1 MYNQKNQKKQ
11 KKQKK
16 LLNHNHI
23 FIINTINSFY
33 NIKVN
38 QDYKM
43 ENFATPNNTL
53 GMTEPPPIDTDVPDG
68 FVLDKGLSGY
78 IKKKK
83 NKKLIYY
90 LKK

>member
-1 MYNQKNQKKQ
+1 
-11 KKQKK
+11 
-16 LLNHNHI
+16 
-23 FIINTINSFY
+23 
-33 NIKVN
+33 
-38 QDYKM
+38 M

-68 FVLDKGLSGY
+68 FVLDKSLSGY

-90 LKK
+90 LKKVTCGLKI

>member
-1 MYNQKNQKKQ
+1 
-11 KKQKK
+11 
-16 LLNHNHI
+16 
-23 FIINTINSFY
+23 
-33 NIKVN
+33 
-38 QDYKM
+38 M

-68 FVLDKGLSGY
+68 FILDKSLSGY

>member
-1 MYNQKNQKKQ
+1 MYNQKNQKKK

-16 LLNHNHI
+16 LLNHNH
-23 FIINTINSFY
+23 FY
-33 NIKVN
+33 HKYN
-38 QDYKM
+38 QFVIYRM

-68 FVLDKGLSGY
+68 FVLDKSLSGY

>member
-1 MYNQKNQKKQ
+1 
-11 KKQKK
+11 
-16 LLNHNHI
+16 
-23 FIINTINSFY
+23 
-33 NIKVN
+33 
-38 QDYKM
+38 M